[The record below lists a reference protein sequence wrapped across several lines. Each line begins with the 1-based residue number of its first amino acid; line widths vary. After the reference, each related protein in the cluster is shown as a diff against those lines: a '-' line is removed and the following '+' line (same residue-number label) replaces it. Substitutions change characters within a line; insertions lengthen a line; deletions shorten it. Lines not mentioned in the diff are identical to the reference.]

1 MRDSNIE
8 ALRIVAMFLILMV
21 HVNFFSIGE
30 PSTEEAIEKPL
41 STFSR
46 CFFESIS
53 LVGVNLF
60 VLISGWFSIKFT
72 FRRLWS
78 FVFQAVSI
86 ITVVYLIGLLT
97 GYASVN
103 EIQIKEC
110 LFLSR
115 QGWFIKAYIGLM
127 IFSPLL
133 NYYIANASK
142 KEYEVLLVC
151 FFSFQTIYSCFTDG
165 ATFIQYGYSTFSF
178 VGLYLLARYVRI
190 YGHTLINRAGIF
202 CLISF
207 VGYVAWGYL
216 PVRFGVMRIFYMSLH
231 YTNPL
236 NIALA
241 LGLLL
246 ITVNRKPCYNKI
258 INYIASSTFAVYLC
272 HMCNT
277 WSANLY
283 KEYSIEIYN
292 SFSGVKYLV
301 WITAFMIVI
310 FVISVLIDQ
319 PRKWIW
325 SLMGRFTPPPLLSN
339 VNMYTRVINI
349 YE

>member
-1 MRDSNIE
+1 MDNSKVRNSNIE
-8 ALRIVAMFLILMV
+8 ALRIVAMFLILMI
-21 HVNFFSIGE
+21 HVNFFSIGK
-30 PSTEEAIEKPL
+30 PSTEEAIVKPL

-72 FRRLWS
+72 FRRLWA
-78 FVFQAVSI
+78 FVFQAVFI
-86 ITVVYLIGLLT
+86 ITVISLIGVLT

-103 EIQIKEC
+103 EIHVKEC
-110 LFLSR
+110 LFMSEYY
-115 QGWFIKAYIGLM
+115 GWFIKAYIGLM
-127 IFSPLL
+127 IFSPML
-133 NYYIANASK
+133 NYYVANASK
-142 KEYEVLLVC
+142 KEFEVLLIS
-151 FFSFQTIYSCFTDG
+151 FFSFQTMYSCFTDG

-178 VGLYLLARYVRI
+178 VGLYLLARYIRI
-190 YGHTLINRAGIF
+190 YGQTLINRAGIF

-216 PVRFGVMRIFYMSLH
+216 TLRFGVMRIFDMSIY

-236 NIALA
+236 NIALS
-241 LGLLL
+241 LSLLL
-246 ITVNRKPCYNKI
+246 IVVNRKPCYNKT

-283 KEYSIEIYN
+283 REYSIEIFN

-301 WITAFMIVI
+301 GITAFMMVV
-310 FVISVLIDQ
+310 FVISILIDQ

-325 SLMGRFTPPPLLSN
+325 SFLGRFTPPC
-339 VNMYTRVINI
+339 
-349 YE
+349 